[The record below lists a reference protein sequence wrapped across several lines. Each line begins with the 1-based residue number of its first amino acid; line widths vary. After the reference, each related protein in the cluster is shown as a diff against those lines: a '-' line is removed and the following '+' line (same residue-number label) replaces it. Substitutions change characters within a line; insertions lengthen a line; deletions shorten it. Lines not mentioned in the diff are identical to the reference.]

1 MDNVLTFDKR
11 KQNKHQENCHIFV
24 FINQTEYDANF
35 KKFGGAITTRSQN
48 GFVITYHINKYNF
61 TDIRGYL
68 WSTVS
73 SQKRRNGYL
82 QSTVTTRKSGLLRS
96 SKFDL
101 KPRSRLL
108 LALPVGEA

>member
-11 KQNKHQENCHIFV
+11 KQNKHQENCHIFY
-24 FINQTEYDANF
+24 FTNQTEYDAKF

-48 GFVITYHINKYNF
+48 GVITYHIDKYNF
-61 TDIRGYL
+61 PDIRGYL

-96 SKFDL
+96 SKLYL
-101 KPRSRLL
+101 KPRSRLRMA
-108 LALPVGEA
+108 LAVGVA